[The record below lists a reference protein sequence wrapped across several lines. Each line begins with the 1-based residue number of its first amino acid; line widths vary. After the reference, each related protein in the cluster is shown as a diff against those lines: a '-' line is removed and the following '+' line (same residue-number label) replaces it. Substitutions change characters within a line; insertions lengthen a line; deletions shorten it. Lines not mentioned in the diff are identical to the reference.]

1 MDMAKAGK
9 KIQVAIT
16 DDHSLLRNA
25 LAKLI
30 NTFDGY
36 TIIIEA
42 DNGKDLRAKMMQQ
55 HVIPEIVLLDVNMPE
70 MDGFET
76 TQWLHKNY
84 PQIKVL
90 ALSMLSDEKTIIKMF
105 RLGAKGYLLKN
116 TDPAEL
122 KEAFD
127 SVMDKNVYLS
137 EYVSGKLVS
146 GLHQD
151 ADADAK
157 EIVLNEKEREFL
169 RWTCSELSYKDIAA
183 KMFLSPRTID
193 DYRQSLF
200 NKLKVHSRVGMVM
213 YAIKNGIAEV

>member
-1 MDMAKAGK
+1 MAKTTK
-9 KIQVAIT
+9 KVQVAIT
-16 DDHSLLRNA
+16 DDHSLLRSA
-25 LAKLI
+25 LANLI
-30 NTFDGY
+30 NTFEGY
-36 TIIIEA
+36 TIVLEA
-42 DNGKDLRAKMMQQ
+42 DNGKDLRAKMMQ
-55 HVIPEIVLLDVNMPE
+55 HIVPEIVLLDVNMPE

-84 PQIKVL
+84 PHIKIL
-90 ALSMLSDEKTIIKMF
+90 ALSMLSDERTIIKMF

-122 KEAFD
+122 KEALD
-127 SVMDKNVYLS
+127 SIMDKNVYLS

-151 ADADAK
+151 ADADVR

-200 NKLKVHSRVGMVM
+200 NKLKVHSRVGLVM
-213 YAIKNGIAEV
+213 YAIKHGIAEV